1 MGDRIMTENVKIND
15 TVTVKEYHYG
25 DSVFRNFQG
34 RILKYYENSALIDPA
49 LPDQKDSKTLLGGN
63 GYIVVNLNKLTAQ
76 GRSIKG
82 VQHKPSFDNRHTQK
96 QSMIL
101 KYHREGLT
109 PKEISATAKAS
120 TGYIKAVLHANNL
133 KPNSKQELTKYDKYI
148 KSNLDQI
155 MRWKHDNVLIKD
167 IASRLGLTSRE
178 FSNLAYSHEIF
189 NVHDKR

>member
-1 MGDRIMTENVKIND
+1 MI
-15 TVTVKEYHYG
+15 KEYRFG
-25 DSVFRNFQG
+25 DHMFQNFEG
-34 RILKYYENSALIDPA
+34 ELLKIYENSALINPI
-49 LPDQKDSKTLLGGN
+49 LPNNKDSKVLLGGN
-63 GYIVVNLNKLTAQ
+63 GYIIVSLNKLTAQ

-82 VQHKPSFDNRHTQK
+82 VQHKPSFDSRHTQK

-167 IASRLGLTSRE
+167 IASRLGLTPRE